1 MNCPNVPTPPPLQH
15 GIPGGAAAGFIRSPM
30 PRRAMAQTTE
40 IVTPA
45 TYRGNCSVPLYRKM
59 IRWKH
64 ATLIIHRNNIYI
76 ASDIYAAF
84 RPV

>member
-1 MNCPNVPTPPPLQH
+1 
-15 GIPGGAAAGFIRSPM
+15 M
-30 PRRAMAQTTE
+30 PRRAKTLAAQ
-40 IVTPA
+40 IRAKPRFPGLMVAVLVTA
-45 TYRGNCSVPLYRKM
+45 EM
-59 IRWKH
+59 IEWKP